1 MATVTLHATP
11 DLPGTPLVLL
21 APFPLDARAYD
32 LVVEHLGPGV
42 VTVDPPGFADA
53 EGGPEASLE
62 AYARALAAA
71 LDDLGVGRVVVAGN
85 SMGGYAAMAFAD
97 LFPER
102 VAGIGL
108 LGTKAT
114 ADAAEARA
122 NRHAMADAADA
133 GEDPAALVGPMLEK
147 LLGPTSRS
155 SRPEV
160 VALVEGHLA
169 GAPASGIAWAQRA
182 MAARP
187 DRTPVLAG
195 FDGPALVLHGAED
208 PLMDAA
214 AQEAMASAL
223 GVEVTTVPDAGHLL
237 PLEAPKVT
245 ADALARLVAAAR
257 GE

>member
-1 MATVTLHATP
+1 MATVTLHASR
-11 DLPGTPLVLL
+11 DLPDTPLVLL

-32 LVVEHLGPGV
+32 SVVGLLAEGV
-42 VTVDPPGFADA
+42 LTVDPPGFADA
-53 EGGPEASLE
+53 EGGDEASLE

-71 LDDLGVGRVVVAGN
+71 LDARGVGRVVVAGN
-85 SMGGYAAMAFAD
+85 SMGGYAAMAFAE
-97 LFPER
+97 LYPER

-147 LLGPTSRS
+147 LLGPTSRA

-160 VALVEGHLA
+160 VALVEGFLA

-195 FDGPALVLHGAED
+195 LGVPALVLHGAED

-214 AQEAMASAL
+214 AQQAMASAL
-223 GVEVTTVPDAGHLL
+223 GVEVTTVPDAGHLV
-237 PLEAPKVT
+237 PLEAPRVT
-245 ADALARLVAAAR
+245 ADALTRLVAASR
-257 GE
+257 R